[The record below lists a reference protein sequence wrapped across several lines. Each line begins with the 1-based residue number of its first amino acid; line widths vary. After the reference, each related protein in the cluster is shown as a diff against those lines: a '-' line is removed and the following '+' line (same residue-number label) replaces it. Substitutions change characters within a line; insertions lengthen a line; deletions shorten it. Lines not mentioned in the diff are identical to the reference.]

1 MTTMRS
7 PHGGDLR
14 CVARRCQ
21 PVVDCSADPA
31 AHDRRLAPSLMSGD
45 QQYDPVT
52 RGNGPLQRVIDRRPG
67 AIEVMAMKV
76 ERTVRDDVSRAQAL
90 VP

>member
-1 MTTMRS
+1 M
-7 PHGGDLR
+7 P
-14 CVARRCQ
+14 
-21 PVVDCSADPA
+21 
-31 AHDRRLAPSLMSGD
+31 GD

-52 RGNGPLQRVIDRRPG
+52 SGNCALQRVIDRRPG

-76 ERTVRDDVSRAQAL
+76 ERPVRADVSRAQAL